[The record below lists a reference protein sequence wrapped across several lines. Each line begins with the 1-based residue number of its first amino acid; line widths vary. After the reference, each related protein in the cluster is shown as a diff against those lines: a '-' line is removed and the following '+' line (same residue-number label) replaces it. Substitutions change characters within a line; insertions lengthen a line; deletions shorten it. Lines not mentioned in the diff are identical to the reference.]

1 MSDAP
6 AGGAIEEP
14 EPERLVQ
21 RKARKLILVCE
32 TNVEELIFRARVDK
46 GSECRYSIRDDRN
59 DESVLVGERGGVQP
73 GIRHLGLDA
82 VRRRCLRRT
91 AR

>member
-21 RKARKLILVCE
+21 RKTRKLILICE
-32 TNVEELIFRARVDK
+32 TNVEELIFRARVDE
-46 GSECRYSIRDDRN
+46 GAERRNWIGGERN
-59 DESVLVGERGGVQP
+59 DKCVLVGESGCVEPRETSPRV
-73 GIRHLGLDA
+73 DA
-82 VRRRCLRRT
+82 ARLRDVRRT
-91 AR
+91 AP